1 MEPAS
6 PRLQKSFPV
15 PTDDDGP
22 ARRHWGALTI
32 AVAWELVCSGT
43 RMRPSLLRAAREH
56 AAWRVPATA
65 GLAETEA
72 VATAAT
78 REFLVRRRHRYE
90 RWVVDPDLDILP
102 DPRWRAAVLATATPI
117 HEALF
122 RLHFGDG
129 VPLDDLSRQL
139 NMELHLLRPVR
150 EAVRE
155 LVRAIVAEDGVP
167 TEGWEPARVDRLVVR
182 VALAAADRCPGPGGL
197 ATDIGHAHG
206 EACPRCGR
214 ALRLIREGALAASD
228 LFAPDSA
235 VPPPNTILTL
245 VQVHADGRKHI
256 AALLRALPGAVR
268 VSDDQLV
275 VALDDAE
282 LAALGEQAERGAP
295 ARETLRV
302 VRDSVPG
309 RIVDGVVIGGAL
321 DSLREAAQILPFG
334 QVRGLEP
341 LPPRRAPAPSAVR
354 WWVAAALVA
363 TLALAAA
370 VLAGQEGEPPPHF
383 SVRATRDASGV
394 IFDTADEAFV
404 DVFAL
409 APNRAEVLFHSTSP
423 ADKAVLATR
432 DGRYRADVDERPVI
446 VIASTVPILD
456 AATIVA
462 AAQDVDDAR
471 VILHS
476 RYPEAAI
483 VVIR

>member
-1 MEPAS
+1 MPI
-6 PRLQKSFPV
+6 
-15 PTDDDGP
+15 DDDSP

-43 RMRPSLLRAAREH
+43 RMRPGLLRAAREH
-56 AAWRVPATA
+56 AAWRVPPTA

-72 VATAAT
+72 MATAAT

-90 RWVVDPDLDILP
+90 RWSVDPDLEILP

-129 VPLDDLSRQL
+129 VPLEDLSRQL
-139 NMELHLLRPVR
+139 QTELHLLRPVR

-206 EACPRCGR
+206 ESCPRCGR
-214 ALRLIREGALAASD
+214 ALRLIREGALAVSD
-228 LFAPDSA
+228 LFAPDFA
-235 VPPPNTILTL
+235 VPPPNTMLTL
-245 VQVHADGRKHI
+245 VQVHADGRKHLP
-256 AALLRALPGAVR
+256 ALLRALPGAVR

-275 VALDDAE
+275 VALDEAG
-282 LAALGEQAERGAP
+282 LAALGEQAELGAP
-295 ARETLRV
+295 PRETLRV
-302 VRDSVPG
+302 VRESVPG
-309 RIVDGVVIGGAL
+309 RIVDGIVIGAAL
-321 DSLREAAQILPFG
+321 DALREAAQILPFG
-334 QVRGLEP
+334 QVRGLDP

-363 TLALAAA
+363 TLAFAAA
-370 VLAGQEGEPPPHF
+370 VIAGQKGEPPPRYTV
-383 SVRATRDASGV
+383 SAARDPSGV
-394 IFDTADEAFV
+394 IFDTSDEAFV
-404 DVFAL
+404 DVYSVAS
-409 APNRAEVLFHSTSP
+409 NRAEVLFHSASP
-423 ADKAVLATR
+423 ADKAVMATR
-432 DGRYRADVDERPVI
+432 DGRYRTDTDERPVM
-446 VIASTVPILD
+446 VVASVVPVTD
-456 AATIVA
+456 AAIIVA
-462 AAQDVDDAR
+462 AAQDADDAR